1 MQLAILPSGA
11 RPTPTF
17 GVGDGRFRE
26 QGRTIVP
33 PHRSVALEHDNR
45 TQDPRISPLST
56 HTRPRTPSQHITTPR
71 RTGNSS
77 RFGPSSH
84 ILGGGDRSTS
94 RPWAS
99 GRLDSGEVNVWAR
112 HSPCKYKR
120 WPVVLQQCWPGSGG
134 TRPAFFCSSCSDGA
148 QSTRVSAKAI
158 CWRCSWGGARAGQCP
173 VLVHPFSALNDQ
185 SPTNFL
191 QIVSSITS
199 SGASSNA

>member
-1 MQLAILPSGA
+1 MQLAILPSGS

-17 GVGDGRFRE
+17 DVGGGRFRE

-84 ILGGGDRSTS
+84 ILGGGPVDEQALGFEAPGFR
-94 RPWAS
+94 R
-99 GRLDSGEVNVWAR
+99 GERVGP
-112 HSPCKYKR
+112 SQP
-120 WPVVLQQCWPGSGG
+120 LQ
-134 TRPAFFCSSCSDGA
+134 
-148 QSTRVSAKAI
+148 V
-158 CWRCSWGGARAGQCP
+158 
-173 VLVHPFSALNDQ
+173 
-185 SPTNFL
+185 
-191 QIVSSITS
+191 
-199 SGASSNA
+199 